1 MSLTRKSTRFRPLLL
16 ICMVLTVVLLAS
28 TGSSW
33 IGTAAAQTVPSVTPE
48 GTLPPPTPV
57 PTPTPTPPPAP
68 APIWPWAIC
77 GGVGVLAL
85 ILLFIWLRRRRGEE
99 TEEVLP
105 PT

>member
-1 MSLTRKSTRFRPLLL
+1 MFLNRRPIQFRLLFL
-16 ICMVLTVVLLAS
+16 ITMVLAVVLLAS

-57 PTPTPTPPPAP
+57 PTPTPTPTPPP
-68 APIWPWAIC
+68 APIWPWTIC

-105 PT
+105 PV